1 MQADALQLALFPFH
15 ADFPIWMIR
24 NNGGVHLIK

>member
-1 MQADALQLALFPFH
+1 MRADALQPALFPFH
-15 ADFPIWMIR
+15 ADFSLWIR